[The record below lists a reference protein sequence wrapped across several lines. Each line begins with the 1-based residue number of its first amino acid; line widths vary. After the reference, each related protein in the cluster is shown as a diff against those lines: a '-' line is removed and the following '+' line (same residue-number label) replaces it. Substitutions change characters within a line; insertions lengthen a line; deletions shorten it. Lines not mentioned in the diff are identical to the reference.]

1 MATPVAEA
9 RATALL
15 EIATL
20 IASEA
25 PDELVF
31 GTVAE
36 HIADHLGAEA
46 ATILRYVGDER
57 GIVIGSYREGRYR
70 GFPVNA
76 ELDFDPNNSA
86 SGRVRSTGRPTR
98 VDSYEGLPGE
108 LPLMMRANDLRSTVA
123 APVLIG
129 EEVWGN
135 VAAATSREQ
144 PLPAG
149 SEHWLVPFAGLVTL
163 AVETAEARRRAGAAR
178 RRLVEAADATRQRL
192 ERTLHEGVQQHLL
205 ALTLKLR
212 LARGRAEDGSE
223 LAALVDDA
231 LAEAGVAN
239 TTLRELARDL
249 YPIVLSERGLAVA
262 VQALAARAS
271 VAVHLRELPK
281 RRFPALVE
289 ATAYFIV
296 AETLAATPADVTVTV
311 GDRGHLLF
319 VEVAPGADTVV
330 RDLVDRVAAAG
341 GQLQTGSQPDGS
353 TLLRAEIP
361 LTVSG

>member
-9 RATALL
+9 HATALV

-20 IASEA
+20 IAREA
-25 PDELVF
+25 PDELLF
-31 GTVAE
+31 ATVAE
-36 HIADHLGAEA
+36 HVAGHIGAEA
-46 ATILRYVGDER
+46 ATVLRYVGDER
-57 GIVIGSYREGRYR
+57 GVIVGTWREGGGR

-76 ELDFDPNNSA
+76 ELDFDPKNSA

-98 VDSYEGLPGE
+98 VDSYDDLPGE

-135 VAAATSREQ
+135 VAAATSRDQ

-149 SEHWLVPFAGLVTL
+149 CEHWLVPFAQLVGL
-163 AVETAEARRRAGAAR
+163 AVESSEARRRAGTAR

-212 LARGRAEDGSE
+212 LARGRTDDGSA
-223 LAALVDDA
+223 LAGLIDDA
-231 LAEAGVAN
+231 LAEITVAN
-239 TTLRELARDL
+239 ATLRDLARDL
-249 YPIVLSERGLAVA
+249 FPIALTERGLAVA
-262 VQALAARAS
+262 VQALAARAP

-281 RRFPALVE
+281 RRVPALAE
-289 ATAYFIV
+289 ATAYFVV
-296 AETLAATPADVTVTV
+296 AESLAATSSDVAVTIGER
-311 GDRGHLLF
+311 GDVLF
-319 VEVAPGADTVV
+319 VEVAPGADAVLPG
-330 RDLVDRVAAAG
+330 LVDRVAAVG
-341 GQLQTGSQPDGS
+341 GQLQTGSLPDGS

-361 LTVSG
+361 I